1 MYTRYFLVYRIWKR
15 ITKDQNIK
23 NEINAK
29 ALASL
34 KLPTTSFPQYIID
47 HVLPKV
53 PNIHQEISTKFML
66 SQHMEL
72 EKSSAAFIKFC
83 RKSRGLKDY
92 GNIENTRLD
101 NTTEIIKVYFRIYIY
116 F

>member
-34 KLPTTSFPQYIID
+34 KLPSTSFPQYIID
-47 HVLPKV
+47 YVLPKV
-53 PNIHQEISTKFML
+53 PNTQQEISTKFML

-72 EKSSAAFIKFC
+72 EKSCSAFIKFS
-83 RKSRGLKDY
+83 RELRGLKD
-92 GNIENTRLD
+92 NDIEDTRLD
-101 NTTEIIKVYFRIYIY
+101 GTVEALKVF
-116 F
+116 FF